1 MLARNRVQPR
11 EAFVAGN
18 GDHESVTAVDHHC
31 CALRGSLFA
40 EGIAVV
46 PRDTDVG
53 RTVRCGD
60 RAGGSQKWAV
70 GHKSVVDHETSLGVW
85 AGSRLQGGPGGLADR

>member
-1 MLARNRVQPR
+1 MLLARNRVQPR

-60 RAGGSQKWAV
+60 PRRGKSESGLLGTRALSTTRPV
-70 GHKSVVDHETSLGVW
+70 
-85 AGSRLQGGPGGLADR
+85 